1 MEEEA
6 ASSGGMA
13 PALSPTPS
21 AGSRQ
26 EVLEAKKPFSGERP
40 EGGQEPLPSNLA
52 ASTMGQAGKADEGS
66 LRNGNEDDWM
76 QHRISL
82 YVLRSVHNEPANAD
96 TLTSEEQDADRE
108 EDMRVRTAVGT
119 NSGPDLLNSTH
130 VTPADATTS
139 TTAPTET
146 KQLFTTR
153 ITCRMTLV
161 LRRLPRAQRLV
172 DRDPLESNAAPPLGN
187 DIFDLE
193 NITELMSIGL
203 IGDSIVHGCVLGRF
217 RFCLWDSVES
227 WQAHEP
233 KGVDV
238 RSARRI
244 VYRFSRGPSFVLFS
258 IIYIFLMLHYHCLLL
273 VFCWDNHHSSSSLLF
288 NVRLLHT
295 VMSDVLSLFFDF
307 FVTRGADLTAV
318 QSHRPH
324 KRRSGW
330 GQARSHMKCEGCC
343 VDSWNSVPFLK
354 YISLIFVCVGHT

>member
-1 MEEEA
+1 MKTKAVAASGVRVPAPKGAPESSHASESSDEPANGSVAMDEARQDATSSLPQRQDSTAQPLGNKKGPAVSRQTFSSDVIGLTTPAAKGEMEEEA

-119 NSGPDLLNSTH
+119 NSGPDLLNSTQ

-139 TTAPTET
+139 TTAPNRDQTIVHHKDNVSDDVGAAPT
-146 KQLFTTR
+146 PTSTAAGGQRPHWSPTQ
-153 ITCRMTLV
+153 
-161 LRRLPRAQRLV
+161 RRLWATT
-172 DRDPLESNAAPPLGN
+172 
-187 DIFDLE
+187 F
-193 NITELMSIGL
+193 L
-203 IGDSIVHGCVLGRF
+203 I
-217 RFCLWDSVES
+217 W
-227 WQAHEP
+227 
-233 KGVDV
+233 
-238 RSARRI
+238 RI
-244 VYRFSRGPSFVLFS
+244 SPS
-258 IIYIFLMLHYHCLLL
+258 
-273 VFCWDNHHSSSSLLF
+273 
-288 NVRLLHT
+288 
-295 VMSDVLSLFFDF
+295 
-307 FVTRGADLTAV
+307 
-318 QSHRPH
+318 
-324 KRRSGW
+324 
-330 GQARSHMKCEGCC
+330 
-343 VDSWNSVPFLK
+343 
-354 YISLIFVCVGHT
+354 